1 MWEIIGMIIAV
12 VIYLAIVILCLGA
25 YLAIIGA
32 SLIVGLIIGAGYG
45 IYLGCKNYIVSI
57 RQNINYTN

>member
-32 SLIVGLIIGAGYG
+32 ALIVGLVIGAGYG
-45 IYLGCKNYIVSI
+45 IYLVCKNYIVSL
-57 RQNINYTN
+57 RENFKDTN

>member
-1 MWEIIGMIIAV
+1 MWEIIGIIIGV
-12 VIYLAIVILCLGA
+12 IIYLAIVILCLGA
-25 YLAIIGA
+25 YIAIIGA
-32 SLIVGLIIGAGYG
+32 SLIVGLVIGAGYG

>member
-1 MWEIIGMIIAV
+1 MWEIIGMILAI

-32 SLIVGLIIGAGYG
+32 ALIVGLIIGAGYG

-57 RQNINYTN
+57 RKNFKYTN